1 MEPFRGTEKRGP
13 EKVESFGGGTDERGP
28 EKVESFEGAAGRGP
42 ENVGVLPASGAGTL
56 ETDGSVG

>member
-1 MEPFRGTEKRGP
+1 MEPFR
-13 EKVESFGGGTDERGP
+13 GTDERGP